1 MAGVAWRRFEGKRRD
16 RPFARFFKVRSPEAV
31 TDVSPIGF
39 LARLRFAALAAVIAL
54 GACSSNSEPEPYV
67 EKPVEPLYNEA
78 ADALAREKYNTA
90 ADLFLEVER
99 QHPYSIW
106 ATKAQLMAAFAYY
119 EAEKYPDA
127 IDTAQRFISLHP
139 GNKDAAYA
147 YYLVALC
154 YYEQI
159 VDVGRDQKNTELALQ
174 SLSEV
179 VRRFPD
185 TDYARDARL
194 KLDLTRD
201 HLAGKEMEVG
211 RYYQKKKQYLAAI
224 NRYRTVIEKYQ
235 TTTHV
240 PEALHRL
247 VETYLA
253 LGLAREAQA
262 AGAVL
267 GYNYPGS
274 TWYQDSYALLTEA
287 ELRPLRDDR
296 SWITRAFDS
305 TLDTLF

>member
-1 MAGVAWRRFEGKRRD
+1 MAFGLL
-16 RPFARFFKVRSPEAV
+16 EAV
-31 TDVSPIGF
+31 TVVSPIGT
-39 LARLRFAALAAVIAL
+39 LARLRFAALAVVVATL
-54 GACSSNSEPEPYV
+54 GACSSSSTPEPYV
-67 EKPVEPLYNEA
+67 ERPVEPLYNEA
-78 ADALAREKYNTA
+78 ADALSRERYNKA
-90 ADLFLEVER
+90 AELFLEVER

-106 ATKAQLMAAFAYY
+106 ATKAQLMAAYAYY
-119 EAEKYPDA
+119 QAEKYPDA
-127 IDTAQRFISLHP
+127 VDTAQRFIQLHP
-139 GNKDAAYA
+139 GNKDTGYA
-147 YYLVALC
+147 YYLVAIC

-159 VDVGRDQKNTELALQ
+159 VDVGRDQKNTELALS

-185 TDYARDARL
+185 SDYARDARL

-211 RYYQKKKQYLAAI
+211 RYYQKRKQYLAAV

-240 PEALHRL
+240 PESLLRL
-247 VETYLA
+247 TESYLA
-253 LGLAREAQA
+253 LGLNSEAQA

-274 TWYQDSYALLTEA
+274 TWYQDAYALLTDA
-287 ELRPLRDDR
+287 NLRPLSDDR